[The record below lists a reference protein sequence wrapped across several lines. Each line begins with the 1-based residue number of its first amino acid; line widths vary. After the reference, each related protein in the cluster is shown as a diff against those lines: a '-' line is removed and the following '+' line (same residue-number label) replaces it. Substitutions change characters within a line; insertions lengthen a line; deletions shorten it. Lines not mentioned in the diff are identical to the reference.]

1 MPLSP
6 SLSWYVVSTMRAER
20 IREGTSR
27 RSDMDSAP
35 KAWPSEV
42 RSFLGP
48 IQDSPPTG
56 VPSRGSSASTAA
68 VSAQGVREALP
79 AHPPPGAILQP
90 GVPCG
95 GTPVAAKASQPAVPH
110 NGQWP
115 RETPVPEPPV
125 PMSLRRSRREAE
137 AEADHPMMPDVP
149 CECAMQG
156 CEGQRAAEESGFF
169 FCDRPGCEEHF
180 TLSKRSPCQRFCSS
194 SCRQALRRVMERER
208 RWRQRSRRTKRHR
221 PTGRGRGP

>member
-1 MPLSP
+1 MPLFRRGVRHPEMSEFRRVASAEVAFVPLSP
-6 SLSWYVVSTMRAER
+6 SLWWYVVSTMRAER
-20 IREGTSR
+20 IREAHSR

-35 KAWPSEV
+35 EAWPSEV

-125 PMSLRRSRREAE
+125 PMSLRQHDARLKPRLTI
-137 AEADHPMMPDVP
+137 P
-149 CECAMQG
+149 
-156 CEGQRAAEESGFF
+156 
-169 FCDRPGCEEHF
+169 
-180 TLSKRSPCQRFCSS
+180 
-194 SCRQALRRVMERER
+194 
-208 RWRQRSRRTKRHR
+208 
-221 PTGRGRGP
+221 